1 MTTPPSACRPSRHR
15 PSRPLWAAL
24 ALCTVLSFGAATPAH
39 ALLGLLGKAAGKAAT
54 AGKAAGTAGKGAA
67 VGAGAVAAESATG
80 VAGVAGKGAAA
91 LGDDAAH
98 AAQLGPKGAGIG
110 QEFSTV
116 NAALPPEVAAYLSKP
131 AKDLTPR
138 DTSRMM
144 DSYRQMVAQ
153 AGRSGDFTSIERL
166 PTSAGT
172 GRTLA
177 ANEPVKAPAASKP
190 AAEAAGG
197 NASKEMPVALPIHA
211 LRLLAHASHAGNRDA
226 QAELDRVCRDG
237 SAASKRFTKEM
248 RAAPEFMQACAARK
262 AAATTR
268 TAAAR

>member
-1 MTTPPSACRPSRHR
+1 MQTSPRHR
-15 PSRPLWAAL
+15 SSRPNWAAL
-24 ALCTVLSFGAATPAH
+24 VLCAALAVGTVVPAH
-39 ALLGLLGKAAGKAAT
+39 AFLGLLGKAAGKAAT

-98 AAQLGPKGAGIG
+98 AAQLGPRGAGAG
-110 QEFSTV
+110 HEFSSV

-131 AKDLTPR
+131 AKDLTPK

-144 DSYRQMVAQ
+144 DSYRQMVER
-153 AGRSGDFTSIERL
+153 AGKSGDFTAVERL

-172 GRTLA
+172 ARTLPTA
-177 ANEPVKAPAASKP
+177 ETARPATSPSKTETTTASSGVP
-190 AAEAAGG
+190 
-197 NASKEMPVALPIHA
+197 SALPIHA
-211 LRLLAHASHAGNRDA
+211 LRVLAHASHAGNHDA

-237 SAASKRFTKEM
+237 SVASKRFSKEM
-248 RAAPEFMQACAARK
+248 RATPEFKETCANRK
-262 AAATTR
+262 LATTR

>member
-1 MTTPPSACRPSRHR
+1 MQTPQRHR
-15 PSRPLWAAL
+15 SSRPGWAAL
-24 ALCTVLSFGAATPAH
+24 VLCAALTAGAAVPAH
-39 ALLGLLGKAAGKAAT
+39 AFLGLLGKAAGKAAT

-98 AAQLGPKGAGIG
+98 AAQFGTRTAGP
-110 QEFSTV
+110 EFSAV
-116 NAALPPEVAAYLSKP
+116 NAALPPEVAAYLAKP
-131 AKDLTPR
+131 AKDLTPK

-144 DSYRQMVAQ
+144 DSYRQMVER
-153 AGRSGDFTSIERL
+153 AGKSGDFTAVERL

-172 GRTLA
+172 GRTLPV
-177 ANEPVKAPAASKP
+177 NEPSKP
-190 AAEAAGG
+190 ATSAPKTEAAT
-197 NASKEMPVALPIHA
+197 SSTSMPAALPIHA
-211 LRLLAHASHAGNRDA
+211 LRVLAHASHAGNRDA

-237 SAASKRFTKEM
+237 SVASKRFSKEM
-248 RAAPEFMQACAARK
+248 RATPEFKETCANRK
-262 AAATTR
+262 LATTR